1 MSELE
6 KPYTGHIRCRI
17 IIEVLGKP
25 KEHIEKALHE
35 YVKKIKND
43 ENLVVLAEDFSDA
56 AEQKGLYS
64 IFVELEMIIKGV
76 SNLVGFCFDY
86 MPSSVE
92 IIKPDHLSM
101 TNLDI
106 SNIIND
112 LQAKLHNVDMVT
124 KQLRSENDLLKKNL
138 HASLTNT
145 VKILLN
151 MREMSHKELSS
162 FMGLPADEARELL
175 DKLAEQNHIKKEGD
189 LFRLA

>member
-1 MSELE
+1 
-6 KPYTGHIRCRI
+6 
-17 IIEVLGKP
+17 
-25 KEHIEKALHE
+25 
-35 YVKKIKND
+35 
-43 ENLVVLAEDFSDA
+43 
-56 AEQKGLYS
+56 
-64 IFVELEMIIKGV
+64 
-76 SNLVGFCFDY
+76 
-86 MPSSVE
+86 
-92 IIKPDHLSM
+92 M